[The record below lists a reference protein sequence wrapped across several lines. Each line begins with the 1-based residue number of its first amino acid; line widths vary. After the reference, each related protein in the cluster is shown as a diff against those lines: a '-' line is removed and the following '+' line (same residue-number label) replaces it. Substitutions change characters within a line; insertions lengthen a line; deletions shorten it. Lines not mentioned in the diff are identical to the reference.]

1 MSPRAPASIPYDPVM
16 DLVRPRI
23 GQGAAPASAAF
34 APRTQP
40 RPERCEDE
48 QPARADGGPEEPRSP
63 REAGASRGINLA
75 PGSEDDGWVVPPPV
89 VLSDGTRVQL
99 YKDGEALGAAY
110 EAIKLA
116 RKRVCLESYIF
127 ADDDTGRAFADLLSA
142 KARQGVRVFVIYD

>member
-1 MSPRAPASIPYDPVM
+1 MNPRVPTAVPYDPLM
-16 DLVRPRI
+16 DLVHQRF
-23 GQGAAPASAAF
+23 GGEGAATGF
-34 APRTQP
+34 VPRTQP
-40 RPERCEDE
+40 RPERCDDDDVSA
-48 QPARADGGPEEPRSP
+48 PGRGPGGARGGPGSP

-89 VLSDGTRVQL
+89 ALSDGTRVQL
-99 YKDGEALGAAY
+99 YKDGEALRAAY

-142 KARQGVRVFVIYD
+142 KA